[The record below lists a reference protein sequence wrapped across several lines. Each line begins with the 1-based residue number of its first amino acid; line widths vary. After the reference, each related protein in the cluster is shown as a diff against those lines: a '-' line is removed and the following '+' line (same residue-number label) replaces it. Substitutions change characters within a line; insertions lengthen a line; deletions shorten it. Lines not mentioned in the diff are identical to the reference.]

1 MELFSELSLWII
13 SDLLSKLI
21 SQNRSRGWKS
31 VLTGHKTES
40 NWSLIIILIHSSRPK
55 ESTQANRQ
63 QICSQP
69 FSDASEINKPE
80 SQDIFSDNVVD
91 DVVQDCNNT
100 PVKLNKEDA
109 LELLRKAGSLA
120 DAAKFAVEKV
130 LGAEV
135 KDLEYEDVQKITKVI
150 YAVKAKFI
158 RLKRA
163 CKDKKFTYGSAN
175 WLSFLL
181 WRSQVD

>member
-1 MELFSELSLWII
+1 M
-13 SDLLSKLI
+13 
-21 SQNRSRGWKS
+21 
-31 VLTGHKTES
+31 
-40 NWSLIIILIHSSRPK
+40 
-55 ESTQANRQ
+55 
-63 QICSQP
+63 
-69 FSDASEINKPE
+69 
-80 SQDIFSDNVVD
+80 D

-158 RLKRA
+158 RIKRA
-163 CKDKKFTYGSAN
+163 FKDKKFTYGSAN
-175 WLSFLL
+175 WLCNIFESFLF
-181 WRSQVD
+181 